1 MRYHPVLQNK
11 NKFKSQKQKVMTK
24 SKVFVWPGCVV
35 EEADRGEFKEFLQKE
50 FGMEGEFLEQVETN
64 PNQDENGNEIE
75 DTGGRKD
82 AFFRVNATEEQLQD
96 PKWMMARMMM
106 GIADW
111 DSARPMIA
119 REKMEYIYPE
129 HVFETYPVA
138 EEAEG

>member
-1 MRYHPVLQNK
+1 
-11 NKFKSQKQKVMTK
+11 MTK

-35 EEADRGEFKEFLQKE
+35 EETDRTEFKEFLQKE
-50 FGMEGEFLEQVETN
+50 FGMDGEFLEQVETN
-64 PNQDENGNEIE
+64 PNQDEDGNEIE

-82 AFFRVNATEEQLQD
+82 AFFRVTATEEQLKD

-119 REKMEYIYPE
+119 SEKMEYIYPE
-129 HVFETYPVA
+129 HVFETYPVN
-138 EEAEG
+138 EETEG

>member
-11 NKFKSQKQKVMTK
+11 NKFKSQKQKVMIK

-35 EEADRGEFKEFLQKE
+35 EEADRGEFKNFLQKE
-50 FGMEGEFLEQVETN
+50 FGLEGEFLEQVETN
-64 PNQDENGNEIE
+64 PNQDEDGNEIE

-82 AFFRVNATEEQLQD
+82 AFFRVTATEEQLQD

-111 DSARPMIA
+111 ESARPMIA
-119 REKMEYIYPE
+119 REKIEYIYPQ

-138 EEAEG
+138 VEAEG